1 MKVGYYPGCSL
12 EASARNYELSIER
25 AFHLLDMELI
35 EPKGWT
41 CCGSSSGHSIDANF
55 SLALA
60 GRNLTLAAKDKLDLV
75 VPCALCYNRL
85 KHSQKAFEEGE
96 IGTDKN
102 GPETKVGIQ
111 DIASFLSS
119 KEMLER
125 IRSRVTVP
133 LKGRKIIT
141 YYGCQVDRPPKITGS
156 KEYEN
161 PKSMDVLVEALGAE
175 VVDWSFKTACCGG
188 GLAVARRD
196 IVLALVGKLFKKMAL
211 TGAEIVAVSC
221 QMCQANLDMY
231 QKELLSQGV
240 ISRFIPIL
248 YITDL
253 MCLAMGDREVAQYI
267 GMNMV
272 DAPGIL
278 RNMGVAI

>member
-25 AFHLLDMELI
+25 VFHLLDMELV
-35 EPKGWT
+35 EPTGWT
-41 CCGSSSGHSIDANF
+41 CCGSSSGHSIDADF

-60 GRNLTLAAKDKLDLV
+60 GRNLTLASRDKLDLV

-85 KHSQKAFEEGE
+85 KHAQKAFEEGE
-96 IGTDKN
+96 IGTDKQ
-102 GPETKVGIQ
+102 GPETKVHIQ

-119 KEMLER
+119 KEVLDR
-125 IRSRVTVP
+125 IRSRVTDA
-133 LKGRKIIT
+133 LKGKKVIT
-141 YYGCQVDRPPKITGS
+141 YYGCQVDRPPKVTGS

-175 VVDWSFKTACCGG
+175 VVDWSFKTSCCGG

-240 ISRFIPIL
+240 ITRFIPIL

-253 MCLAMGDREVAQYI
+253 ICLALGDREVAQYI

-272 DAPGIL
+272 DAPGLL
-278 RNMGVAI
+278 RNMGIAI